1 MNISQHLANYISKEL
16 HCKHVFTLTGG
27 GAMFLND
34 AFGNEKEIKAVY
46 CHHEQAASMAAVGYS
61 KCQGIGA
68 CVTTTGCGA
77 TNTLTGLL
85 DAWQDNVP
93 VLFVSGNVKS
103 KETSYLLENKIRAFG
118 VQEANIIP
126 IVKSITKEC
135 FFIESVEIYKEIII
149 NLKKYLFNNRPGPVW
164 LDIPMDVQSKILNS
178 DDLNEI
184 NQKKN
189 FFKNY
194 DFPSLSGKSNEFIAL
209 ERLIKSSKKP
219 IFLVGNGL
227 KLSNNGKGINLIKKI
242 SEQFNIPIV
251 STYLGID
258 FFKESFGNFF
268 GVVGLKAARIAN
280 LLINNSDL
288 IIVIGSRLAT
298 SVIGFEYEL
307 FAKNAK
313 KVIIDID
320 EIEHK
325 KPTIKLD
332 LFLKSDAYNAIN
344 LIDKFLN
351 KTNLNFKAWLK
362 TCKAASKILP
372 RQEQFS
378 PESKVSIF
386 DVVRGICFNCGDQD
400 ILVSDAGSSY
410 YVASMM
416 FTKLNS
422 QRYVT
427 SGAQADMGFA
437 LPASI
442 GCSFSLNSC
451 SRVHCLVGDGSFQL
465 NIQELQTIKHY
476 QLPINI
482 IVLNND
488 GYLSIRATQKN
499 FFPGRDCG
507 TDSSNGVSFPKS
519 EALASAYQIKYASFT
534 NSEELNQFI
543 LKQKESSIFGPQ
555 IIEVFCPRDEIIIP
569 RSQTIKTDEGKLIS
583 APLSNMAP
591 EISEEKILKLNN
603 IGLFFL

>member
-16 HCKHVFTLTGG
+16 QCKHVFTLTGG

-34 AFGNEKEIKAVY
+34 AFGNEKELEAVY

-61 KCQGIGA
+61 KCKGVA
-68 CVTTTGCGA
+68 TCVTTTGCGA

-135 FFIESVEIYKEIII
+135 FFIESLEMYKEIII
-149 NLKKYLFNNRPGPVW
+149 NLKNYLFSNRPGPVW
-164 LDIPMDVQSKILNS
+164 LDIPMDIQSKILTL
-178 DDLNEI
+178 DDLNDI
-184 NQKKN
+184 NQKKSL
-189 FFKNY
+189 FKNNNL
-194 DFPSLSGKSNEFIAL
+194 PSLSKQSPEFLEL
-209 ERLIKSSKKP
+209 ERLIESSKKP

-227 KLSNNGKGINLIKKI
+227 KLSNNGKGINVIKKI
-242 SEQFNIPIV
+242 SEKFNIPVV

-258 FFKESFGNFF
+258 FFEESFGNFF
-268 GVVGLKAARIAN
+268 GVVGLKATRVAN

-320 EIEHK
+320 EIEHQ
-325 KPTIKLD
+325 KPTITPD
-332 LFLKSDAYNAIN
+332 IFLKSDAYHAVN
-344 LIDKFLN
+344 LIDQFLN
-351 KTNLNFKAWLK
+351 RNDLEFKVWLEC
-362 TCKAASKILP
+362 CKKASEILP

-378 PESKVSIF
+378 KNSKISIF
-386 DVVRGICFNCGDQD
+386 DAVRGVCLNSGNKD

-416 FTKLNS
+416 FTKSKS
-422 QRYVT
+422 QRYIT

-437 LPASI
+437 LPASV
-442 GCSFSLNSC
+442 GCAFSLESD

-476 QLPINI
+476 KLPINI

-507 TDSSNGVSFPKS
+507 TDSSNGVSFPKTES
-519 EALASAYQIKYASFT
+519 LANAYQINYVSFT
-534 NSEELNQFI
+534 NSEKLNQFI
-543 LKQKESSIFGPQ
+543 KKQNQNKKVGPQ

-569 RSQTIKTDEGKLIS
+569 RSQTIKTPEGKLIS

-591 EISEEKILKLNN
+591 ELSKEKISKLND
-603 IGLFFL
+603 IGLNL